1 MLLPP
6 PGQKGRSIMPRLFLA
21 LALSFK
27 TIVIMKI
34 TLILLFAFC
43 FEVHAKGFAQ
53 QISLSEKN
61 APLHKVFKEIKKQ
74 SGYHFLYTDEML
86 QGTQLV
92 SISVKNGSL
101 KEVLDKVFSRQ
112 PLQYTIMDRT
122 IIVKPKEEWLPVKTV
137 VTTSPPIVKGIVR
150 DALGNPLAGATV
162 AVKGTST
169 LTQTDAKGAFTL
181 EVPNETAVL
190 VISYIGFESQEIT
203 VGNKNELAIQLNAS
217 ATQMNDVV
225 VVGYGTVRKKD
236 VTGAVTSIQ
245 FNEKEAAQIS
255 SVDKLLQG
263 RAAGVE
269 VNTGSAAPGGAVNV
283 RVRGLSSISGGTEP
297 LYVVDGVIVN
307 TATQD
312 NTNALKVGTNP
323 GNSYQEAQNGL
334 TAINPQDIES
344 IEILKD
350 ASATA
355 IYGSRGANGVV
366 LITTKQGKAGK
377 GKVTYSSSFEMSRVS
392 KKMAM
397 LDGSEYATFI
407 NQTRPTGPFYDLHA
421 IQPIDWQDDIFRTGI
436 TTNNRVTISGKNE
449 KSNYYLAFGYL
460 NNNGII
466 PTTGV
471 KQGDLRFN
479 LTQDVAQRLRINSR
493 TNLLYRRNAMTQSTE
508 QLGSAGQSII
518 RQILAKEPMLDSAG
532 ATINIDQEVEGPRAW
547 LKEYDDITKEFRVL
561 QSLSAE
567 YKLSNA
573 FTLRALG
580 GGDVRF
586 KDRRRWF
593 GKNLSQGKLTN
604 GQLGA
609 SNLKSYAYNLEAM
622 LLFNKTYEKHR
633 FNATAGMTYD
643 NSDIQNAYT
652 VNEDFFTEDLRI
664 YGMGTGAK
672 VFPQFEDFTKSS
684 ILSAL
689 ARMVYSYNDKYIIT
703 ATGRYDGTSRFAEGR
718 KWGFFPSVAVAWRAS
733 EEDFIKNLHIF
744 STLKPRFGY
753 GLTGNQAI
761 SPYSTIA
768 RYKAAYYSTS
778 NGSVAV
784 GAIPD
789 VLANPNLTWESSSQ
803 ANLGLD
809 AGIFNDRLTFTVDVY
824 RKITKDLL
832 QDFKIPVSAGFTSIA
847 ANKGSIENK
856 GLELSVQ
863 GVVLDKKVKWNL
875 GGNIS
880 FNKNKIVDIGQPE
893 GQFGNLKL
901 KAFYGSKV
909 AGGTEF
915 ATPANIFA
923 EGYPVGMFFGLQ
935 TTGIYK
941 PEDVDRDPLKY
952 YGVPLK
958 AGDIYFVDQNGDGNI
973 TDLDKVFIGNPNPK
987 FTYGLTSSVSYKQL
1001 SLNVFMNGV
1010 YGNQVANGNL
1020 LKIENTSLGTNIT
1033 KSAYHDAWSAN
1044 NPNGTKPRLLY
1055 INKDF
1060 TDRIVEDGSFLR
1072 LAMVTLSYRVPVKTG
1087 WLSSFDVYVTGRNLL
1102 TITKYSGFDPEVN
1115 SFTYDPMRT
1124 GVDWSSYPNTRSVVF
1139 GLNATF

>member
-1 MLLPP
+1 MRLTAIVLLASCLQLSAR
-6 PGQKGRSIMPRLFLA
+6 GISQQVTLSVKNASLEKVFIEIRKQTGYEFFYSTILLQKAKKVDLDVKNAGVRQVLDLCFSNQPFDYVIYER
-21 LALSFK
+21 
-27 TIVIMKI
+27 TIVI
-34 TLILLFAFC
+34 
-43 FEVHAKGFAQ
+43 
-53 QISLSEKN
+53 
-61 APLHKVFKEIKKQ
+61 
-74 SGYHFLYTDEML
+74 
-86 QGTQLV
+86 
-92 SISVKNGSL
+92 
-101 KEVLDKVFSRQ
+101 
-112 PLQYTIMDRT
+112 
-122 IIVKPKEEWLPVKTV
+122 KPKEEEKEIEKQIVSEQAETPVAEK
-137 VTTSPPIVKGIVR
+137 VTGRVTDENGQPLQGASVIIVGE
-150 DALGNPLAGATV
+150 AGGAT
-162 AVKGTST
+162 
-169 LTQTDAKGAFTL
+169 TDARGRFEIMVPTL
-181 EVPNETAVL
+181 RATLA
-190 VISYIGFESQEIT
+190 ISYVGYTKQEIALNGRT
-203 VGNKNELAIQLNAS
+203 VIEISLKSEAS
-217 ATQMNDVV
+217 AMSDLV

-236 VTGAVTSIQ
+236 LTGSVSSVK
-245 FNEKEAAQIS
+245 FDEKEAAQITS
-255 SVDKLLQG
+255 IDKLLQG

-269 VNTGSAAPGGAVNV
+269 VNTGSAAPGGAINV
-283 RVRGLSSISGGTEP
+283 RIRGLSSISGGTEP
-297 LYVVDGVIVN
+297 LYVVDGIIVN

-312 NTNALKVGTNP
+312 NTNSLKVGTNP

-366 LITTKQGKAGK
+366 LITTKQGKAGR
-377 GKVTYSSSFEMSRVS
+377 GKVTYSSSVEFARVS
-392 KKMAM
+392 KNMEM
-397 LDGSEYATFI
+397 LDGYEYANFI
-407 NQTRPTGPFYDLHA
+407 NQTRPAGPFYDLNA

-436 TTNNRVTISGKNE
+436 TTNNRVTLSGRNE
-449 KSNYYLAFGYL
+449 KSNYYLALGYL

-471 KQGDLRFN
+471 KQGDIRFN
-479 LTQDVAQRLRINSR
+479 LTQDVTQKLRFNTR
-493 TNLLYRRNAMTQSTE
+493 TNLLYRRNSMTQSTE

-518 RQILAKEPMLDSAG
+518 RQMLSKEPILDTAG
-532 ATINIDQEVEGPRAW
+532 STINIDQEVEGPRAW
-547 LKEYDDITKEFRVL
+547 LEEYDDITKEFRVL

-567 YKLSNA
+567 YKISKA
-573 FTLRALG
+573 FTVRALG
-580 GGDVRF
+580 GADVRF

-593 GKNLSQGKLTN
+593 GKDLSQGRLTN
-604 GQLGA
+604 GQLGI
-609 SNLKSYAYNLEAM
+609 STLKSYSYNLEAM
-622 LLFNKTYEKHR
+622 LLFNRTYGKHR
-633 FNATAGMTYD
+633 LNGTGGMTYD
-643 NSDIQNAYT
+643 NSDFQNAYT

-672 VFPQFEDFTKSS
+672 VYPQFEDFTKSS

-689 ARMVYSYNDKYIIT
+689 ARMVYTYNDKYVIT

-733 EEDFIKNLHIF
+733 EEDFIKNLNIF

-761 SPYSTIA
+761 NPYSTIA

-803 ANLGLD
+803 VNLGLD
-809 AGIFNDRLTFTVDVY
+809 AGIFNDRLTFTVDLY
-824 RKITKDLL
+824 HKKTNDLL
-832 QDFKIPVSAGFTSIA
+832 QDFKIPISAGFTTIA

-863 GVVLDKKVKWNL
+863 GLVIDKNVKWNI

-880 FNKNKIVDIGQPE
+880 FNKNRIVDIGQPE
-893 GQFGNLKL
+893 GQFGSQTL
-901 KAFYGSKV
+901 KAFYGVKV

-923 EGYPVGMFFGLQ
+923 EGYPVGMFFGFQ
-935 TTGIYK
+935 TRGIYQ
-941 PEDVDRDPLKY
+941 PEDIARDPLKF
-952 YGVPLK
+952 YGVPLQ
-958 AGDIYFVDQNGDGNI
+958 AGDIYFVDKNSDGNI
-973 TDLDKVFIGNPNPK
+973 TDLDKDFIGNPNPK
-987 FTYGLTSSVSYKQL
+987 FTYGINSSVSYKQL
-1001 SLNVFMNGV
+1001 SLNVFANGV
-1010 YGNQVANGNL
+1010 KGNQLANGNV

-1033 KSAYHDAWSAN
+1033 KSAYYDAWSTT
-1044 NPNGTKPRLLY
+1044 NPGGTKPRLLY
-1055 INKDF
+1055 VNKDF

-1072 LAMVTLSYRVPVKTG
+1072 LAMITLSYRVPVRTS

-1115 SFTYDPMRT
+1115 SFTYDPMRR
-1124 GVDWSSYPNTRSVVF
+1124 GVDWSSYPNTRSFVF
-1139 GLNATF
+1139 GLNAAF

>member
-1 MLLPP
+1 MRLTAIVLLAACM
-6 PGQKGRSIMPRLFLA
+6 Q
-21 LALSFK
+21 LSARG
-27 TIVIMKI
+27 ISQQV
-34 TLILLFAFC
+34 TL
-43 FEVHAKGFAQ
+43 
-53 QISLSEKN
+53 
-61 APLHKVFKEIKKQ
+61 
-74 SGYHFLYTDEML
+74 
-86 QGTQLV
+86 
-92 SISVKNGSL
+92 SVKNAS
-101 KEVLDKVFSRQ
+101 LDKVFTEIRKQTGYEFFYSTVMLQRAKKVSIEAKDASIKQVLDLCFSNQPFDYIIYDKTIVVKQKEEKEAILPGPSYLPVEEKVTGRVTDENAQ
-112 PLQYTIMDRT
+112 PLQGANVTIVGKTGGVTTDANGRFEIMVPNLKVTLAISYVGYAKQEIALNGRT
-122 IIVKPKEEWLPVKTV
+122 IIDVSLKSE
-137 VTTSPPIVKGIVR
+137 
-150 DALGNPLAGATV
+150 
-162 AVKGTST
+162 
-169 LTQTDAKGAFTL
+169 
-181 EVPNETAVL
+181 
-190 VISYIGFESQEIT
+190 
-203 VGNKNELAIQLNAS
+203 AS
-217 ATQMNDVV
+217 ALNDLV

-236 VTGAVTSIQ
+236 ITGSVSSVK
-245 FNEKEAAQIS
+245 FDEKEAAQIT

-269 VNTGSAAPGGAVNV
+269 VNTGSAAPGGAINV
-283 RVRGLSSISGGTEP
+283 RIRGLSSISGGTEP

-377 GKVTYSSSFEMSRVS
+377 GKVAYSSSIEFARVS
-392 KKMAM
+392 KKMPM
-397 LDGSEYATFI
+397 LDGYEYANFR
-407 NQTRPTGPFYDLHA
+407 NQTRTTPQYDLNT
-421 IQPIDWQDDIFRTGI
+421 IQAVDWQDDIFRTGI
-436 TTNNRVTISGKNE
+436 TSNNRVTFSGRNE
-449 KSNYYLAFGYL
+449 RSNYYLAFGYL

-479 LTQDVAQRLRINSR
+479 LTQDVTQKLRISTR
-493 TNLLYRRNAMTQSTE
+493 TNLLYRRNSMTQSTE

-518 RQILAKEPMLDSAG
+518 RQILAKEPILDTAG
-532 ATINIDQEVEGPRAW
+532 STINIDEEVEGPRVW

-573 FTLRALG
+573 FSVRALG

-593 GKNLSQGKLTN
+593 GKDLSQGKLTN
-604 GQLGA
+604 GQLGI
-609 SNLKSYAYNLEAM
+609 SSLKSYAYNLEAM
-622 LLFNKTYEKHR
+622 LLFNKNYGKHR
-633 FNATAGMTYD
+633 FNGTTGMTYD
-643 NSDIQNAYT
+643 YSDVQNAYT
-652 VNEDFFTEDLRI
+652 VNEDFFTEDLRV

-672 VFPQFEDFTKSS
+672 VYPQFEDFTTAS

-689 ARMVYSYNDKYIIT
+689 ARMVYTYNDKYVIT

-733 EEDFIKNLHIF
+733 DEDFIKNLHIF

-761 SPYSTIA
+761 NPYSTIA
-768 RYKAAYYSTS
+768 RYKAAYYSTG
-778 NGSVAV
+778 NGSTTV
-784 GAIPD
+784 GAVPA

-809 AGIFNDRLTFTVDVY
+809 AGIFNDRLTFTVDLY
-824 RKITKDLL
+824 HKKTKDLL
-832 QDFKIPVSAGFTSIA
+832 QNFKIPISTGFTTIA

-856 GLELSVQ
+856 GLELSAQ
-863 GVVLDKKVKWNL
+863 GLVLDKNVKWNV

-893 GQFGNLKL
+893 GQFGSRTL
-901 KAFYGSKV
+901 KAFYGVNV

-923 EGYPVGMFFGLQ
+923 EGYPVGMFYGFQ
-935 TTGIYK
+935 TRGIYQ
-941 PEDVDRDPLKY
+941 PEDLARNPLKY
-952 YGVPLK
+952 YGVPLQ
-958 AGDIYFVDQNGDGNI
+958 AGDIYFVDKNGDGNI
-973 TDLDKVFIGNPNPK
+973 TDLDKDFIGNPNPK
-987 FTYGLTSSVSYKQL
+987 FTYGFTSSVSYKQL
-1001 SLNVFMNGV
+1001 SLNVFINGV
-1010 YGNQVANGNL
+1010 YGNQIANGNL

-1033 KSAYHDAWSAN
+1033 KSAYYDAWSTT
-1044 NPNGTKPRLLY
+1044 NPGGTKPRLLY
-1055 INKDF
+1055 VNKDF
-1060 TDRIVEDGSFLR
+1060 TDRIVEDGSYLR
-1072 LAMVTLSYRVPVKTG
+1072 LAMVTLGYRLPIRAS
-1087 WLSSFDVYVTGRNLL
+1087 WLSAVDVYVTGRNIL
-1102 TITKYSGFDPEVN
+1102 TLTKYSGFDPEVN